1 MMFTSCR
8 KLMFRISNRQM
19 QLPTFGMASAS
30 GIFLLESLAFFFS
43 PRFSG
48 SVLRFVFDSSG
59 RILIVLIQIGE
70 VMVNIVNI

>member
-1 MMFTSCR
+1 
-8 KLMFRISNRQM
+8 
-19 QLPTFGMASAS
+19 MASAS